1 MQITTIGLDL
11 AKHVFQLHGIDHA
24 GRVVLRRRLRR
35 AEVVKFFAAL
45 PPCLV
50 GMEACSTA
58 HHWARELSALGHEV
72 RLMPPTYVKPYVK
85 RGKNDAA
92 DAEAICEAVARPT
105 MRFVPVK
112 TAEQQSVLVLHRT
125 RDLLIRQ
132 RTMLANSL
140 RAHCAEF
147 GIVVAQ
153 GMAKLAELLA
163 QIADEADTRLP
174 PLARSCLLVLA
185 RHLQE
190 LQLKIGEVER
200 ALHAWH
206 RSNEASRRL
215 ETIPGI
221 GPITASAL
229 AVTVTDPTLF
239 RSGRHLAAWL
249 GLVPRQNSSGGKERL
264 GGISK
269 QGDRYIRRLLISG
282 AHAVLQAAMRGRL
295 GSATWAKGLLQRRPF
310 KLVAVALANKTARI
324 AWAVLARGGTYRSM
338 PEVCAA

>member
-11 AKHVFQLHGIDHA
+11 AKHVFQLHGVDQE
-24 GRVVLRRRLRR
+24 GQVVLRRRLRR
-35 AEVVKFFAAL
+35 AEVVRFFSSL

-50 GMEACSTA
+50 GIEACSTA
-58 HHWARELSALGHEV
+58 HHWARELTGLGHEV

-92 DAEAICEAVARPT
+92 DAEAICEAVTRPT
-105 MRFVPVK
+105 MRFVPIK
-112 TAEQQSVLVLHRT
+112 SAEQQGVLVMHRA

-163 QIADEADTRLP
+163 RIADETDTRTP
-174 PLARSCLLVLA
+174 PLARGCLLVLGQQ
-185 RHLQE
+185 LQE

-206 RSNEASRRL
+206 RSNEVSRRL

-282 AHAVLQAAMRGRL
+282 AHAVLQYTKRGRP
-295 GSATWAKGLLQRRPF
+295 GSAWATSLLQRRPF

-324 AWAVLARGGTYRSM
+324 AWAVLTRGETYRST
-338 PEVCAA
+338 PEPRAA